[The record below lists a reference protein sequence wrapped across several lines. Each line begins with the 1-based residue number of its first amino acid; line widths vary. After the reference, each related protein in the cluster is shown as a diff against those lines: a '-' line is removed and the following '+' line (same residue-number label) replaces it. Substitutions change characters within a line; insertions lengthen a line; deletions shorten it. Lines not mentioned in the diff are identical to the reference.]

1 MILHN
6 KKTRFSKYYIY
17 LVLCYTPVSENPFKA
32 YKQTKN
38 TGNDVLSVSV
48 FENFN
53 RKTNNWGIILPV
65 SSPIEVVVMPLLLF
79 LCFGISIG
87 MTHEWWWL
95 KMGRRHHRWTFV
107 CYHRFGEVFLFL
119 LCVDV
124 RIFSEGRERVCFR
137 AFGIYYFIITSVT
150 TSQRSQLFPKK

>member
-1 MILHN
+1 MMILHN

-119 LCVDV
+119 CQN
-124 RIFSEGRERVCFR
+124 IFRRTRESVFSCFR
-137 AFGIYYFIITSVT
+137 HLLFYHNFCHNFTTISVV
-150 TSQRSQLFPKK
+150 S